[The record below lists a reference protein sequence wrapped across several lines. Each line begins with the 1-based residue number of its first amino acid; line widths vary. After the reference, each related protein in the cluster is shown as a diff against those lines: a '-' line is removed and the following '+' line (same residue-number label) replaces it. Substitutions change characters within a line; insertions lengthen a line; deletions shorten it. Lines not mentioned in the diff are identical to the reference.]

1 MRLYDIQKG
10 DILIDDQSIQSV
22 TQESLHRAI
31 ALVPQDTIL
40 FHRTLEE
47 NIRYAQPDISDAD
60 FEKYCRIARCDT
72 FIQKLS
78 K

>member
-1 MRLYDIQKG
+1 MRLYEIQKG
-10 DILIDDQSIQSV
+10 DILIDGQSIQHV
-22 TQESLHRAI
+22 TQESLHRSI

-47 NIRYAQPDISDAD
+47 NIRYPQPDISSDL
-60 FEKYCRIARCDT
+60 FHKYCQIAHCDT
-72 FIQKLS
+72 FINKLP

>member
-1 MRLYDIQKG
+1 MRLYEIQKG
-10 DILIDDQSIQSV
+10 EIFIDGQSIQSV
-22 TQESLHRAI
+22 TQESLHRSI

-47 NIRYAQPDISDAD
+47 NIRYAQPDIPDID
-60 FEKYCRIARCDT
+60 FQKYCHIARCHT
-72 FIQKLS
+72 FIEKLP